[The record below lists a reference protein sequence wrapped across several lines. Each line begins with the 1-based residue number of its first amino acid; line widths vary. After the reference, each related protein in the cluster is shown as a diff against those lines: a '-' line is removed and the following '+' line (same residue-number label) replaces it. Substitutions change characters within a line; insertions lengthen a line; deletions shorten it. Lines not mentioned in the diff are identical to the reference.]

1 MDRIHAG
8 QQYTRTQIGT
18 SIYMSPEALKGQR
31 YGTQTDIWSL
41 GATISFVCNRRH
53 LFSTEEAVKNW
64 PGGKSTLDRNKYSIE
79 IRQLTA
85 NMMTQVSIL
94 RPNAEE
100 IRRIMQLLRE
110 ASKGNS
116 Y

>member
-1 MDRIHAG
+1 MGRTHAG
-8 QQYTRTQIGT
+8 RQYARTQIGT

-31 YGTQTDIWSL
+31 YGTPTDIWSL

-53 LFSTEEAVKNW
+53 LFSTGKNAVKNW

-85 NMMTQVSIL
+85 NMMNPDSNL

-100 IRRIMQLLRE
+100 IRRQMLV
-110 ASKGNS
+110 
-116 Y
+116 